1 MNPRNM
7 EELRNLTL
15 KDAVVAITAGN
26 PGVDNTLIKY
36 AGTTGR
42 KPFLLSFRQNPNVRS
57 GSIIEDNTSYRQ
69 FFTLDD
75 ILNKVSFGTSS
86 TFEEAKGTFGYFLL
100 LYSLGVARAES
111 MAASHLVLPAD
122 VLPVGITDIGNFY
135 SALQNLT
142 NEGTSR
148 DTNIAIQLL
157 LTEKPKLH
165 YGKRDLSP
173 DKVATLIS
181 GGTDSVGV
189 SFIEHRLGKTV
200 LPVQIIYDQAAR
212 HQELWC
218 VDRVAEDLGIKTDDL
233 CRVYLPMLKNFGASG
248 LLRDDVQINAQNT
261 KIEYVP
267 FRNTVLLAIAI
278 MRAELVGAKYVAI
291 GANHDDTLAP
301 DGTPQYIKSINEVI
315 KAVDGQIPSVV
326 APLLGFGGKP
336 EIIRTGLDLGVD
348 FSHTWSCHAYVPPQ
362 EAGLDAKSCGTCGNC
377 ATRYS
382 AFDALGLKDPV
393 GYKEIPKLR
402 AKWAGPQGNYESLRG
417 VLGIRK

>member
-15 KDAVVAITAGN
+15 KDAVVAVTADDSAI
-26 PGVDNTLIKY
+26 DNTLIKH
-36 AGTTGR
+36 ARATGR
-42 KPFLLSFRQNPNVRS
+42 KSFLLSFRQNSNVRS
-57 GSIIEDNTSYRQ
+57 GSIIEDSVAYRQ

-75 ILNKVSFGTSS
+75 IINRVSSGTSS
-86 TFEEAKGTFGYFLL
+86 EPEEVKSTFGYFLL

-111 MAASHLVLPAD
+111 MAASNLVLPDNIFPAG
-122 VLPVGITDIGNFY
+122 VNNLGHFY
-135 SALQNLT
+135 NVLQNLT

-148 DTNIAIQLL
+148 DTNIAVKLL

-165 YGKRDLSP
+165 YGKRYLSP
-173 DKVATLIS
+173 DKVAALIS

-200 LPVQIIYDQAAR
+200 LPVQVIYDQAAR

-218 VDRVAEDLGIKTDDL
+218 VDRVAEDLGIKADDL

-301 DGTPQYIKSINEVI
+301 DGTPQYVKAINEVI
-315 KAVDGQIPSVV
+315 QAVDGQVPSVI

-336 EIIRTGLDLGVD
+336 EIVRTGLDLGVN
-348 FSHTWSCHAYVPPQ
+348 FSHTWSCHAYVPPP
-362 EAGLDAKSCGTCGNC
+362 EVGLDAKSCGTCGNC

-382 AFDALGLKDPV
+382 AFEMLGLKDPV

-402 AKWAGPQGNYESLRG
+402 TKWAGPQGNYESLRSA
-417 VLGIRK
+417 LGIRK

>member
-15 KDAVVAITAGN
+15 KDAVVAVTADDSAI
-26 PGVDNTLIKY
+26 DNTLIKH
-36 AGTTGR
+36 ARATGR
-42 KPFLLSFRQNPNVRS
+42 KSFLLSFRQNSNVRS
-57 GSIIEDNTSYRQ
+57 GSIIEDSVAYRQ

-75 ILNKVSFGTSS
+75 IINRVSSGTSS
-86 TFEEAKGTFGYFLL
+86 EPEEVKSTFGYFLL

-111 MAASHLVLPAD
+111 MAASNLVLPDNIFPAG
-122 VLPVGITDIGNFY
+122 VNNLGHFY
-135 SALQNLT
+135 NVLQNLT

-148 DTNIAIQLL
+148 DTNIAVKLL

-165 YGKRDLSP
+165 YGKRYLSP
-173 DKVATLIS
+173 DK
-181 GGTDSVGV
+181 
-189 SFIEHRLGKTV
+189 
-200 LPVQIIYDQAAR
+200 
-212 HQELWC
+212 
-218 VDRVAEDLGIKTDDL
+218 VAEDLGIKADDL
-233 CRVYLPMLKNFGASG
+233 CIVYLPMLKNFGASG

-301 DGTPQYIKSINEVI
+301 DGTPQYVKAINEVI
-315 KAVDGQIPSVV
+315 QAVDGQVPSVI

-336 EIIRTGLDLGVD
+336 EIVRTGLDLGVN
-348 FSHTWSCHAYVPPQ
+348 FSHTWSCHAYVPPP
-362 EAGLDAKSCGTCGNC
+362 EVGLDAKSCGTCGNC

-382 AFDALGLKDPV
+382 AFEMLGLKDPV

-402 AKWAGPQGNYESLRG
+402 TKWAGPQG
-417 VLGIRK
+417 